1 MVIKLKNIIAALY
14 SKDESSNIFIKV
26 MDSIEDFNR
35 KLELISAVKELNEVA
50 EQYKKEEQS
59 IKMKA
64 LEDYCK
70 TENAKNTDKEI
81 KPSDFNMLPNEI
93 VPEVLD
99 RLQKLLDTDIT
110 LTKFN
115 KFSKQEIEK
124 SGIVVSDI
132 LKIEDFINLN

>member
-1 MVIKLKNIIAALY
+1 
-14 SKDESSNIFIKV
+14 
-26 MDSIEDFNR
+26 
-35 KLELISAVKELNEVA
+35 
-50 EQYKKEEQS
+50 
-59 IKMKA
+59 MKT